1 MIFIYRFFINIIF
14 IFSPLIILIRLLKKK
29 EDLKRF
35 QEKFCFFSK
44 KNTKDNLIWI
54 HVASVGEL
62 MSTIPLIHKL
72 EREKKIHQILVTSTT
87 VSSANIFSKL
97 KFKKTIHQYFPIDTN
112 YLTQKFL
119 NYWKPKLV
127 IFIESEIWP
136 NMLINLK
143 KKSINHIL
151 LNARITNKTFK
162 KWDKINFFS
171 KELFKSFS
179 AVYPQNLETKK
190 YLKILGCNKIKT
202 LGNLKFTTFHENIDD
217 AIDKEISK
225 KKIMWCAS
233 STHNPEEIIAAKAH
247 INLKKDIKKLLTII
261 IPRHIHRKNKIF
273 DELRKLNLN
282 IHLHSSKK
290 KISNETDIYLVDTY
304 GETKK
309 FFKLSSV
316 VFLGGSI
323 INHGGQ
329 NPLEAARFGSKILHG
344 KYIKNFL
351 EIYSLLKKN
360 NQSKQINSQNDLNLT
375 LKKILIQKNKSDIF
389 IKKLNKTGNVIL
401 KNTVAE
407 IIRII

>member
-1 MIFIYRFFINIIF
+1 
-14 IFSPLIILIRLLKKK
+14 
-29 EDLKRF
+29 
-35 QEKFCFFSK
+35 
-44 KNTKDNLIWI
+44 
-54 HVASVGEL
+54 

>member
-1 MIFIYRFFINIIF
+1 M
-14 IFSPLIILIRLLKKK
+14 
-29 EDLKRF
+29 
-35 QEKFCFFSK
+35 
-44 KNTKDNLIWI
+44 
-54 HVASVGEL
+54 
-62 MSTIPLIHKL
+62 
-72 EREKKIHQILVTSTT
+72 
-87 VSSANIFSKL
+87 
-97 KFKKTIHQYFPIDTN
+97 
-112 YLTQKFL
+112 
-119 NYWKPKLV
+119 
-127 IFIESEIWP
+127 
-136 NMLINLK
+136 NLK
-143 KKSINHIL
+143 
-151 LNARITNKTFK
+151 
-162 KWDKINFFS
+162 
-171 KELFKSFS
+171 
-179 AVYPQNLETKK
+179 
-190 YLKILGCNKIKT
+190 
-202 LGNLKFTTFHENIDD
+202 
-217 AIDKEISK
+217 
-225 KKIMWCAS
+225 
-233 STHNPEEIIAAKAH
+233 
-247 INLKKDIKKLLTII
+247 
-261 IPRHIHRKNKIF
+261 
-273 DELRKLNLN
+273 

-375 LKKILIQKNKSDIF
+375 LKKVLMQKNKSDIF

>member
-1 MIFIYRFFINIIF
+1 MIFFYRIFINLILV
-14 IFSPLIILIRLLKKK
+14 FSPIIILIRLFKKK

-44 KNTKDNLIWI
+44 KKTKDNLIWI

-62 MSTIPLIHKL
+62 MSVIPLIYKL

-112 YLTQKFL
+112 YFTQKFL

-136 NMLINLK
+136 NMLINLR

-151 LNARITNKTFK
+151 LNARITNRTFK

-202 LGNLKFTTFHENIDD
+202 LGNLKFTTSHENIDD

-225 KKIMWCAS
+225 KKIIWCAS

-247 INLKKDIKKLLTII
+247 INLKKDIKTLLTII

-273 DELRKLNLN
+273 NELRKLNLK

-375 LKKILIQKNKSDIF
+375 LKKVLIQKNKSDIF

>member
-44 KNTKDNLIWI
+44 KKTKDNLIWI

-112 YLTQKFL
+112 YFTQKFL

-136 NMLINLK
+136 NMLINLR

-151 LNARITNKTFK
+151 LNARITNRTFK

-202 LGNLKFTTFHENIDD
+202 LGNLKFTTSHENIDD
-217 AIDKEISK
+217 AIDKEVSK

-233 STHNPEEIIAAKAH
+233 STHNP
-247 INLKKDIKKLLTII
+247 
-261 IPRHIHRKNKIF
+261 
-273 DELRKLNLN
+273 
-282 IHLHSSKK
+282 
-290 KISNETDIYLVDTY
+290 
-304 GETKK
+304 
-309 FFKLSSV
+309 
-316 VFLGGSI
+316 
-323 INHGGQ
+323 
-329 NPLEAARFGSKILHG
+329 
-344 KYIKNFL
+344 
-351 EIYSLLKKN
+351 
-360 NQSKQINSQNDLNLT
+360 
-375 LKKILIQKNKSDIF
+375 
-389 IKKLNKTGNVIL
+389 
-401 KNTVAE
+401 
-407 IIRII
+407 